1 MSDNF
6 YTTRE
11 LQDILNIDRTT
22 IYRMADSGKLPAVK
36 VGNQW
41 RFPRRQVQQW
51 MDKQSLPA
59 PAGGEQVASSAV
71 MELRKY
77 LPLECVQ
84 LIQDTFADAL
94 GVMILITDLH
104 GQPVTLPSNPCGLFR
119 AIEHQ
124 PQAQERCLGWW
135 AELARRPS
143 LHPTLIASHLG
154 LLCARGFIRSGK
166 ELNGMVIVGGIAPQ
180 LWPPSPEQLE
190 QIAHSLAVEPDL
202 LQAHVDEVYRIDPAQ
217 QQQLLGMVQ
226 RIADVMTHIA
236 SERQQIITR
245 LEQIAALTQLW

>member
-22 IYRMADSGKLPAVK
+22 IYRMADNGKLPAVK

-51 MDKQSLPA
+51 MDKQGTATSA
-59 PAGGEQVASSAV
+59 ASAQTPSAEV
-71 MELRKY
+71 MELRRY

-104 GQPVTLPSNPCGLFR
+104 GQPVTLPSNPCGLFQ
-119 AIEHQ
+119 AIERQ
-124 PQAQERCLGWW
+124 PRAQERCLSWW

-143 LHPTLIASHLG
+143 LQPTLIASHLG

-180 LWPPSPEQLE
+180 VWPPSPEQLE
-190 QIAHSLAVEPDL
+190 QIAHFLDIEPDL
-202 LQAHVDEVYRIDPAQ
+202 LRAHLDEVYRIDPAQ
-217 QQQLLGMVQ
+217 QQQLLAMVQ

-236 SERQQIITR
+236 SERQQICIK
-245 LEQIAALTQLW
+245 LEQIAALTQL